1 MPARTRIAAV
11 ALLAAAS
18 AALLPVTGARAADA
32 GHHDRTGGDRAV
44 VRDDGPREPSAA
56 SAAPREGTA
65 VHPAAGT
72 DGHGVNLRQRDP
84 RVTHREHSGMP
95 RPAAGLRPVGRL
107 HGVRT
112 AEQADQPSTQAERT
126 MRIGQ
131 DRQVQQQ
138 VRQQVRH
145 ATKGKPAGAKPGKPV
160 KRHEAASNPVRR
172 MVQAGQTV
180 GGRRDVGK
188 PLAVGAAALLAVGGG
203 AYGLRLA
210 SRRRAARPDA

>member
-32 GHHDRTGGDRAV
+32 GQRDRTGADRAV

-56 SAAPREGTA
+56 PAAPREGTA

-84 RVTHREHSGMP
+84 RVTHREHSGVP

-107 HGVRT
+107 HGVRQ
-112 AEQADQPSTQAERT
+112 AGQADQPSLQTERT
-126 MRIGQ
+126 MRIRQ
-131 DRQVQQQ
+131 DRQ

-145 ATKGKPAGAKPGKPV
+145 AAKGKPAGAKPGKPV

-188 PLAVGAAALLAVGGG
+188 PLAVGGAALLAVGGG

-210 SRRRAARPDA
+210 SRRRAARADA